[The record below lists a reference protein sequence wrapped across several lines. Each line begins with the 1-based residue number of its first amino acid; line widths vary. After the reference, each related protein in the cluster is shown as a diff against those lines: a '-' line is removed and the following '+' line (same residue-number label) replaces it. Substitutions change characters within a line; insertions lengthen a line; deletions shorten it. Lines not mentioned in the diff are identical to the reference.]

1 MRKRKWTFL
10 SNHGRVLAYITKHPQ
25 KTTQLMAYS
34 VGLSIHGVQIILDE
48 LEEQG
53 YIERHKVGRCNQ
65 YLIHPDMPMRHRF
78 DRQHTVGDVLEAI
91 GAMPHKDIHEL

>member
-10 SNHGRVLAYITKHPQ
+10 SIHGRVLAYITKHPQ
-25 KTTQLMAYS
+25 KTIQS
-34 VGLSIHGVQIILDE
+34 ISHEVGLSIRAVQIIIDE

-53 YIERHKVGRCNQ
+53 YMERQKVGRCNQ
-65 YLIHPDMPMRHRF
+65 YVIHPEMPMRHRF

-91 GAMPHKDIHEL
+91 GAISAREHK